1 MTLRQGPDPAVG
13 SKVTRPACLPRGD
26 RVPSGNAA
34 NNSENRNGKAL
45 SATTGSSQ
53 DVVPAA
59 PLAGPRLAVVFGLFL
74 ASGAAALIYQVLW
87 ARELGLLFGST
98 AQAAA
103 LTIAIFFA
111 GLAIGGWLW
120 GGRAARI
127 AEPLRGFGWLELG
140 VALTALGFLGLLD
153 VYLALEP
160 TLIATF
166 GDGAVADTLTRAAVA
181 TVVLLPP
188 SILMGGTLPMLGQAL
203 VTTARPLGRS
213 GTALYAVN
221 TAGSALGALAA
232 GFLLPVVL
240 GYLGAYL
247 VAVGLDLAVG
257 LAALLL
263 ATRLR
268 RTTPPPRAS
277 AVQAPAPTAG
287 APVAVAAGP
296 RRVGPTLP
304 VPMIWL
310 VALAS
315 GVLTLAVEVVWTRL
329 FSQVLQN
336 SAYTYG
342 LVLATFL
349 LALALGAGV
358 ANLLTRLRRGDPAAI
373 LAGLLAVSAVA
384 AASSPWLFHARTDG
398 LRLVGGTAA
407 FGGYIVEVA
416 ALALVVM
423 LLPATVLGASLPYL
437 LRVLQQRRAAPG
449 DTIGRLVAVNTVGG
463 IIGALAAGFVLLPLL
478 GAWRS
483 LLWVA
488 GGYAVLTGLVL
499 VRVPLRVAAL
509 RWVGAAVAALAAGM
523 LLVVSPD
530 ELDVVRLAPDGSESL
545 VAVEEGPQATVSVVA
560 DRDDLFIRVDNH
572 YTLGGT
578 RALDAERNQSVV
590 PLLATEDPRSVFYL
604 GMGTGIT
611 AGAGLAFDV
620 DRVVVCELID
630 EVVQLAEA
638 HFTPWT
644 NGLFHD
650 PRAEVRAADGRTCLR
665 RSTERYDV
673 IISDLFTP
681 WEAGTGNL
689 YTSEHYAT
697 ARQRLEPGGAYVQ
710 WVPLYQVTDRELV
723 TIGATMDAVFDEVTV
738 WRGDLYAERSIVAL
752 VGRDDPEPL
761 DPAVLVSQGR
771 QLTDEPVSEAFL
783 EAIALRMYVGNLTA
797 SGLYR
802 DREHNTD
809 RHPVVE
815 YGAPISQRDV
825 RAGRTSFVVGPERE
839 RFYAALEDAVP
850 LAEDPLL
857 ARLDERQRG
866 YVAAGRAYSRF
877 RLLDRQGRDAAADRW
892 LQRFLEHSPE
902 EASGPRDVSPAR
914 RLLPRLLP

>member
-1 MTLRQGPDPAVG
+1 M
-13 SKVTRPACLPRGD
+13 
-26 RVPSGNAA
+26 SG
-34 NNSENRNGKAL
+34 NNSENRNGKTLVAPTRPRQDL
-45 SATTGSSQ
+45 RSAAT
-53 DVVPAA
+53 
-59 PLAGPRLAVVFGLFL
+59 LAGPRLAVVFALFL

-103 LTIAIFFA
+103 LTIAIFFG

-127 AEPLRGFGWLELG
+127 ADPLRGFGWLELG
-140 VALTALGFLGLLD
+140 VAITALGFLVLLD
-153 VYLALEP
+153 VYVALEP
-160 TLIATF
+160 ALLAVF
-166 GDGAVADTLTRAAVA
+166 GDGPLADTLIRAAVA

-188 SILMGGTLPMLGQAL
+188 SILMGGTLPLLGQAL
-203 VTTARPLGRS
+203 VSAARPLGRS

-221 TAGSALGALAA
+221 TAGSATGALAA
-232 GFLLPVVL
+232 GFLLPVFL

-257 LAALLL
+257 VAALLL
-263 ATRLR
+263 ARSLGR
-268 RTTPPPRAS
+268 
-277 AVQAPAPTAG
+277 TAG
-287 APVAVAAGP
+287 APATPRPAAPVAAPAGSVP
-296 RRVGPTLP
+296 DGRDGAALP
-304 VPMIWL
+304 LRLIWL
-310 VALAS
+310 VAWVS

-349 LALALGAGV
+349 LALALGAV
-358 ANLLTRLRRGDPAAI
+358 LANLLSRWRTAPPSAV
-373 LAGLLAVSAVA
+373 LAGLLALAAVA
-384 AASSPWLFHARTDG
+384 AASSPWLFHTRTDG

-407 FGGYIVEVA
+407 FGAYVVEVA
-416 ALALVVM
+416 GLAVVVM
-423 LLPATVLGASLPYL
+423 LLPATVLGACLPYL

-449 DTIGRLVAVNTVGG
+449 DTIGRLVAVNTLGG
-463 IIGALAAGFVLLPLL
+463 IAGALAAGFVLLPLL

-483 LLWVA
+483 LLWVGA
-488 GGYAVLTGLVL
+488 GYALLAALLVARSPLGPPVARWGGGAAAVL
-499 VRVPLRVAAL
+499 V
-509 RWVGAAVAALAAGM
+509 AGV

-530 ELDVVRLAPDGSESL
+530 DLAVVRLAPDGSESL

-560 DRDDLFIRVDNH
+560 DRDEVFLRVDNH

-590 PLLATEDPRSVFYL
+590 PLLAADRPRSVFYL

-630 EVVQLAEA
+630 EVVQLAAA

-644 NGLFHD
+644 NGLFVD

-665 RSTERYDV
+665 RSTERYDL

-689 YTSEHYAT
+689 YTVEHFET
-697 ARQRLEPGGAYVQ
+697 ARQRLEPGGSYVQ
-710 WVPLYQVTDRELV
+710 WVPLYQVTDRELGV
-723 TIGATMDAVFDEVTV
+723 IGATMDAVFDEVTV

-761 DPAVLVSQGR
+761 DPAVLVAQGR
-771 QLTDEPVSEAFL
+771 QLTDEPLSEAFL
-783 EAIALRMYVGNLTA
+783 EAITLRMYVGNLTA

-802 DREHNTD
+802 DRELNTD
-809 RHPVVE
+809 RRPVIE
-815 YGAPISQRDV
+815 YGAPVSQRAV
-825 RAGRTSFVVGPERE
+825 RAGRDSFVVADERE
-839 RFYAALEDAVP
+839 GFYRALEEAVP
-850 LAEDPLL
+850 TVDDPLL
-857 ARLDERQRG
+857 AALDERQRG
-866 YVAAGRAYSRF
+866 YVDAGRAYSRF
-877 RLLDRQGRDAAADRW
+877 RLLDRRGQDEEADRW
-892 LQRFLEHSPE
+892 LQRFLEHSPPD
-902 EASGPRDVSPAR
+902 ASGPRDISPAA
-914 RLLPRLLP
+914 RLLPRLLPGPQGEGEARG